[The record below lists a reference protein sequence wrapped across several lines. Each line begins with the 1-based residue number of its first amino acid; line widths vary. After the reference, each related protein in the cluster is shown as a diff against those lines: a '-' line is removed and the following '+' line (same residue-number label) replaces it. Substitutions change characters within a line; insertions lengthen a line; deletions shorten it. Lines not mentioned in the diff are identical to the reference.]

1 MKCKMCNG
9 TGFVGIG
16 PGIRGIKK
24 CDACHGTGIV
34 QGGIGTYKPSAV
46 DVVMHVDKEMLVW
59 LDMKE
64 FPEDPQKLI
73 DAIRDAVYLAYARS

>member
-16 PGIRGIKK
+16 PGIRGIKR
-24 CDACHGTGIV
+24 CDACHGTGIA
-34 QGGIGTYKPSAV
+34 QGYIGAYEPSAV
-46 DVVMHVDKEMLVW
+46 DVVMRIDKEMLVW

-64 FPEDPQKLI
+64 FPEDPQKLT